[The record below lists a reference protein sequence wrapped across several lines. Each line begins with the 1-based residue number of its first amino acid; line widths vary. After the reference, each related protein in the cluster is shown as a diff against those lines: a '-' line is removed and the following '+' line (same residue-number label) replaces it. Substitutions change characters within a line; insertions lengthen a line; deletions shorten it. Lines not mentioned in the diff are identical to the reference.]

1 MANVFVLMLPGAVC
15 LRIEVRHY
23 ECLGWVSQ
31 SFHCLKS
38 HFRAVFFFISAL
50 KHCRL
55 WNVETVLKGQVKKQE
70 AVLVPHSE
78 LPSVLLLIMFIQKLF
93 NVHL

>member
-1 MANVFVLMLPGAVC
+1 MASVFVLLLPGAVC

-31 SFHCLKS
+31 PFHCLKS
-38 HFRAVFFFISAL
+38 HFRVFFLISAL

-55 WNVETVLKGQVKKQE
+55 RNVETVLKDQVKKQCLSLSASLSSASNHVYTE
-70 AVLVPHSE
+70 IL
-78 LPSVLLLIMFIQKLF
+78 
-93 NVHL
+93 